1 MSNRSTRE
9 STSMSAISAL
19 SKKSDQLSL
28 PAAGLAGNLI
38 NGIWVKPV
46 SGKTLMVINPSRG
59 EPIAAVGAADA
70 RDVAAAV
77 NAAKAAFGTWRR
89 MAARARGAL
98 LTELG
103 NRVSAHAEEIAR
115 VLAAE
120 TGNALRTQSR
130 PEVQSTAEV
139 LRYYG
144 GVVAEQKGETLPLG
158 PGLFSYTTREPL
170 GVVGAIIPWNSPLVL
185 AAVKIGMAL
194 GTGNTLVLK
203 PAEDAP
209 LAVIKV
215 AELAV
220 DLFPAG
226 VFNLVTGTGIDAGAP
241 LASHPDVSKIS
252 FTGSVEV
259 GKLVAHAAA
268 DRIAKVTL
276 ELGGKS
282 PTIVYPDAAGKD
294 QLDTLAGNIVAAMR
308 FARQGQSCTAGSRL
322 YVHRDVFEPV
332 IKKVI
337 EKLSVLKIGDALDE
351 ATDIG
356 AIINEERYCAVRD
369 FIKEAI
375 DSGAEVLTGELPLP
389 PAQVKGFFPKPM
401 VLKGVD
407 NGWRIVREEV
417 FGPVLVAIP
426 WTSEDEVFAWANDT
440 HYGLA
445 AYIFTNDIATALRG
459 AERIDAGWLQINRA
473 GGQIP
478 GMSYGGA
485 KQSGI
490 GSEYSIEGAL
500 ESYTFRKSVTISV

>member
-1 MSNRSTRE
+1 MSQ
-9 STSMSAISAL
+9 SASKNAAQQAELAL
-19 SKKSDQLSL
+19 PVEGLKGQLIGGAWTGAKSG
-28 PAAGLAGNLI
+28 A
-38 NGIWVKPV
+38 
-46 SGKTLMVINPSRG
+46 TLDVINPCRG
-59 EPIAAVGAADA
+59 SVIATVGAAGSADA
-70 RDVAAAV
+70 QAAVAAAR
-77 NAAKAAFGTWRR
+77 AAFPAWKR

-98 LTELG
+98 LTELAD
-103 NRVSAHAEEIAR
+103 RVAAHAEDIAR

-130 PEVQSTAEV
+130 PEVQSTIEV

-144 GVVAEQKGETLPLG
+144 GVVSEQKGETLPLG

-170 GVVGAIIPWNSPLVL
+170 GVVVAIIPWNSPLVL

-215 AELAV
+215 AELAA
-220 DLFPAG
+220 DLFPKG
-226 VFNLVTGTGIDAGAP
+226 VFNLLTGTGEEAGAA
-241 LASHPDVSKIS
+241 LAGHPDVSKIS

-268 DRIAKVTL
+268 DRIARATL

-282 PTIVYPDAAGKD
+282 PTIVYPDAATPER
-294 QLDTLAGNIVAAMR
+294 LDGIATNVVNAMR

-322 YVHRDVFEPV
+322 YVHRDVFDAV
-332 IKKVI
+332 LDKVV
-337 EKLSVLKIGDALDE
+337 EKLAALRIGDALDE
-351 ATDIG
+351 ETDIG
-356 AIINEERYCAVRD
+356 AIINEERYTAVRD
-369 FIKEAI
+369 FIREAV
-375 DSGAEVLTGELPLP
+375 DAGAQMVTGEVP
-389 PAQVKGFFPKPM
+389 PEPVAANGFFPRP
-401 VLKGVD
+401 VIFKGLGND
-407 NGWRIVREEV
+407 WRVVREEV

-426 WTSEDEVFAWANDT
+426 WDDEDEVIGWANDT

-445 AYIFTNDIATALRG
+445 AYIFTHDVTAALRA

-478 GMSYGGA
+478 GMSYGGV

-500 ESYTFRKSVTISV
+500 EAYTARKSVTINV

>member
-1 MSNRSTRE
+1 
-9 STSMSAISAL
+9 MSA
-19 SKKSDQLSL
+19 QLATSRYDSELTL
-28 PAAGLAGNLI
+28 PRAGLAGNFI
-38 NGIWVKPV
+38 GGQWVKPV
-46 SGKTLMVINPSRG
+46 SERTMAVQNPCRRDT
-59 EPIAAVGAADA
+59 IARVGAADKQDVDA
-70 RDVAAAV
+70 AVAAAK
-77 NAAKAAFGTWRR
+77 KAFPAWRR

-103 NRVSAHAEEIAR
+103 NRVSAHAEEIAK

-130 PEVQSTAEV
+130 PEVASTAEV

-144 GVVAEQKGETLPLG
+144 GVVSEQKGETLPLG
-158 PGLFSYTTREPL
+158 PGIFSYTTREPL

-215 AELAV
+215 AELAA

-226 VFNLVTGTGIDAGAP
+226 VFNVVTGTGIEAGAP
-241 LASHPDVSKIS
+241 LSNHPDVSKIS

-282 PTIVYPDAAGKD
+282 PCIVYPDAATPE
-294 QLDTLAGNIVAAMR
+294 QLDTCATNVINAMR

-322 YVHRDVFEPV
+322 FVHRDVFKPV
-332 IKKVI
+332 VAKVV
-337 EKLSVLKIGDALDE
+337 EKLKAMKVGDALDE
-351 ATDIG
+351 TSDIG
-356 AIINEERYCAVRD
+356 AIINAERYGEVCA
-369 FIKEAI
+369 FIREAV
-375 DSGAEVLTGELPLP
+375 DRGAKVEIGQVPAPANDTDGFMPGPVVLT
-389 PAQVKGFFPKPM
+389 
-401 VLKGVD
+401 GVD
-407 NGWRIVREEV
+407 NGWRVAREEV

-426 WTSEDEVFAWANDT
+426 WTNEDEMIGWANDT

-445 AYIFTNDIATALRG
+445 AYIFTNDITTALRA

-490 GSEYSIEGAL
+490 GAEYSIEGAL
-500 ESYTFRKSVTISV
+500 ESYTYRKSVTVTV

>member
-1 MSNRSTRE
+1 MLQELN
-9 STSMSAISAL
+9 
-19 SKKSDQLSL
+19 L
-28 PAAGLAGNLI
+28 PSSGLTGQLI
-38 NGIWVKPV
+38 NGEWVKPV
-46 SGKTLMVINPSRG
+46 ADATLDIINPCRRSV
-59 EPIAAVGAADA
+59 ITTIGAADKK
-70 RDVAAAV
+70 DVDAAII
-77 NAAKAAFGTWRR
+77 AAKAAFPAWRVIASR
-89 MAARARGAL
+89 SRGAL
-98 LTELG
+98 LTELA
-103 NRVSAHAEEIAR
+103 NRVAANAEEIAR

-130 PEVQSTAEV
+130 PEVMSTIEV

-144 GVVAEQKGETLPLG
+144 GTVAEQKGETLPLG

-170 GVVGAIIPWNSPLVL
+170 GVVAAIIPWNSPLVL

-215 AELAV
+215 AELAA
-220 DLFPAG
+220 DLFPKG
-226 VFNLVTGTGIDAGAP
+226 VFNVVTGIGEVAGAA
-241 LASHPDVSKIS
+241 LSGHPDVAKIS

-268 DRIAKVTL
+268 DRIARATL

-282 PTIVYPDAAGKD
+282 PTIVYADAATDDKIDG
-294 QLDTLAGNIVAAMR
+294 LAANIIGAMR

-322 YVHRDVFEPV
+322 YVHKDVFEPV
-332 IKKVI
+332 LKKVV
-337 EKLSVLKIGDALDE
+337 EKLSVMKIGDALNE
-351 ATDIG
+351 ETDIG
-356 AIINEERYCAVRD
+356 AIINEERYSAVRD
-369 FIKEAI
+369 FISEAV
-375 DSGAEVLTGELPLP
+375 DAGAEVVTGEV
-389 PAQVKGFFPKPM
+389 PAALGEKAGFFPKPT
-401 VLKGVD
+401 VLKGLTND
-407 NGWRIVREEV
+407 WRIVQEEV

-426 WTSEDEVFAWANDT
+426 WTDENEVITWANDT

-445 AYIFTNDIATALRG
+445 AYIFTNDLATALNT
-459 AERIDAGWLQINRA
+459 ASRIDAGWLQINRA

-478 GMSYGGA
+478 GMSYGGI

-500 ESYTFRKSVTISV
+500 EAYTARKSVTVNL